1 MGSHGDSLC
10 ALPNV
15 SSRAVFRSWSNKK
28 NSNPTNLFNRLWNF
42 TKTRQ
47 CGFESFYKTF
57 DVSNCMEH
65 SRFLLGVA
73 TGGCLRLSPEGLLGS
88 SFWIV
93 LHQLGGPVFGPFN
106 IFYPLTLEVATG
118 VASLLS
124 AECLLAS
131 HFESFSINLTGFRTI
146 EKNYPQL
153 WGLLQEV
160 VFDCQPN
167 GRLVT
172 PFASFPID

>member
-1 MGSHGDSLC
+1 VTDTFIFSNPPGTEEKRSEMFTWGHMEIRCARCLTSHLAPFLKGDQIK
-10 ALPNV
+10 
-15 SSRAVFRSWSNKK
+15 KK
-28 NSNPTNLFNRLWNF
+28 NSNPTNLFNRLSNF

-146 EKNYPQL
+146 EKYP
-153 WGLLQEV
+153 
-160 VFDCQPN
+160 
-167 GRLVT
+167 
-172 PFASFPID
+172 